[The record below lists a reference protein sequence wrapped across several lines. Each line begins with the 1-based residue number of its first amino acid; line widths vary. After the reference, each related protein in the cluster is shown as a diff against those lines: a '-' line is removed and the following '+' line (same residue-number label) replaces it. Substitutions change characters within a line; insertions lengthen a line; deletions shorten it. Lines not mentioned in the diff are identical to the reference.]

1 MAETTPAERVVELEM
16 QIAELRASL
25 PAHSTPPTM
34 IMQLEELEEELEAA
48 RAELARIK
56 TDQAESS

>member
-25 PAHSTPPTM
+25 PAHSIPPTM